1 MTNSGIPL
9 PLLLPTHAAFLTL
22 SFTLFPVLSYVLLH
36 LLDILYSGTNISSHD
51 YPCIF
56 CQKCHVSCKT
66 CFQVVGV
73 YPCHLRDVF

>member
-1 MTNSGIPL
+1 
-9 PLLLPTHAAFLTL
+9 
-22 SFTLFPVLSYVLLH
+22 VLSYVLLH
-36 LLDILYSGTNISSHD
+36 LLDILYSGMKISSHIFYASLWCNGSIHKD